1 MLARHVNAVLII
13 LVANDTRIGVGPL
26 ADKRGLD
33 GANIRLA
40 GTNLE
45 HCLVHYLE
53 QQADLALV
61 GESSPGAVGSAHV
74 LNIKLVTDWGYGGVD
89 IGQVLVLG
97 EVQEVGLFA
106 ADSHLLVV

>member
-1 MLARHVNAVLII
+1 LFPIFLLILYPSLSPQSILVDPDKVINLKPANRALFQVLTAPNTGRIMLARHVNAVLII

-53 QQADLALV
+53 
-61 GESSPGAVGSAHV
+61 
-74 LNIKLVTDWGYGGVD
+74 
-89 IGQVLVLG
+89 
-97 EVQEVGLFA
+97 
-106 ADSHLLVV
+106 